1 MKNALKAISK
11 TDDELIVQNYMVLF
25 GGRDMTGVAVH
36 GYETGKKNADGSTGE
51 FFTKATAFDSDL
63 TRLNLL
69 PVSWEH
75 HKEPT
80 ESTDIAIGK
89 VDWKSIVIDDIG
101 LLVNRILNRRSK
113 FVQAVEPLIEAG
125 LIGSSSEA
133 FPMAKKATGEITEWP
148 VLGDTLTVQPFDVR
162 MLDDNPVLMKAVKQL
177 AEIDKNLKALI
188 PEAARKTVTDDATVT
203 TTVPDIDFEFETK
216 EVDDMPTKEELLAE
230 AKAVAKAEAEYKAN
244 KRILDLW
251 EAKDKEKE
259 AEKAAA
265 AKQQAD
271 NDAAVAAR
279 VAEEVA
285 KLKPDNDGAF
295 GAPYVAKHAE
305 AWQYDN
311 YEAADLATALEVVNE
326 AHKGGKNRNEHMV
339 KALAL
344 RLESDE
350 AKDETERTG
359 PGGMS
364 IKTAGPQKVASSFM
378 KAANVKANETNFST
392 NAGYG
397 DEWIGVSYSG
407 QLWEQVR
414 TAAEV
419 ANRIPSF
426 EFPAGAES
434 MVIPLESTDPIWYL
448 VAQAGDP
455 SDNVTRITL
464 TVPTKALATA
474 QTTMTLGKLGSAT
487 YYTGEMTEDS
497 VLPFAA
503 QLRTQIGKSGG
514 EILDHVVIDGDTET
528 GATTNI
534 NDIASTPDGGEAF
547 LIFNGFRKSCLV
559 TTTANSVSGGT
570 LTTDDFLETV
580 KLMGPAGKV
589 SYDTRMT
596 SFIIDPNTHWKSL
609 PLADVKTKDIFAN
622 PTIENGRL
630 TGIYGYEVIT
640 SYFMHF
646 ASLVNTT
653 YEYRTE
659 ATGKI
664 DLNTAADNTKGAILA
679 VRWDYWKL
687 GFRRRVTTEVERI
700 PRADSWEIT
709 SLMRLGLTQRDTEA
723 SAISYNL
730 TV

>member
-1 MKNALKAISK
+1 MKNALKAIGK
-11 TDDELIVQNYMVLF
+11 TDDELTVQNYMVLF
-25 GGRDMTGVAVH
+25 GGRDMTGAAVH

-63 TRLNLL
+63 TQLNLL

-80 ESTDIAIGK
+80 ESADIAIGK

-101 LLVNRILNRRSK
+101 LLVNRILSRRSK
-113 FVQAVEPLIEAG
+113 FVQAIEPLIEAG

-177 AEIDKNLKALI
+177 AAEYPNLKALI
-188 PEAARKTVTDDATVT
+188 PEAARKTATDDAMVT
-203 TTVPDIDFEFETK
+203 TTRPDIDLEIVTN
-216 EVDDMPTKEELLAE
+216 EVDDMTEEELLA
-230 AKAVAKAEAEYKAN
+230 V
-244 KRILDLW
+244 LD
-251 EAKDKEKE
+251 ARDKKME

-271 NDAAVAAR
+271 NDAAVEAR
-279 VAEEVA
+279 VAAEVA
-285 KLKPDNDGAF
+285 KLKPDNDPSF

-311 YEAADLATALEVVNE
+311 HEAADLATALEVV
-326 AHKGGKNRNEHMV
+326 HKAYKGARNRNEHMV

-350 AKDETERTG
+350 AKDVTERTG

-364 IKTAGPQKVASSFM
+364 IETAGPQKVAASFM
-378 KAANVKANETNFST
+378 KAVNVKANETDFST

-419 ANRIPSF
+419 ANRVPSF

-434 MVIPLESTDPIWYL
+434 MVIPLESTDNIWYL

-455 SDNVTRITL
+455 SDSTTRIGL
-464 TVPTKALATA
+464 TVPAKALATA
-474 QTTMTLGKLGSAT
+474 QTTMTLGKLGSST
-487 YYTGEMTEDS
+487 YFTGEMVEDA

-503 QLRTQIGKSGG
+503 QLRTQIGISGG

-528 GATTNI
+528 GASANI

-547 LIFNGFRKSCLV
+547 LIFNGFRKSPLV
-559 TTTANSVSGGT
+559 TTTANARSGGT
-570 LTTDDFLETV
+570 LTTDDYLDTV

-589 SYDTRMT
+589 AYDTRMT

-630 TGIYGYEVIT
+630 VQIYGYEVIT

-679 VRWDYWKL
+679 VRWDYWRL

-700 PRADSWEIT
+700 PRADSWDIT